1 MLILDFSQI
10 VLSSIMMNLK
20 NEAKSSN
27 PDGKGMIK
35 HMFLNSL
42 LSYKKMFKDSE
53 VVIACDDK
61 KYWRREYFPY
71 YKGARKE
78 SREKSDLDW
87 EFIFETV
94 DELKADLRNN
104 FPYKVIQVP
113 KCEADDVIAC
123 LVRYHQENDLIQDGL
138 FDSEPKP
145 IVIIS
150 ADGDFVQLQKYKNVK
165 QWSPMQ
171 KKLVKSKV
179 SLNEYI
185 IDHVVRGDAGDGV
198 PNILS
203 PDECLVEHA
212 RQRPIRATFLNE
224 FIKHGIDACEDEEQ
238 KRNFIRNRTLVDFDY
253 IPDTI
258 YNSIVEEYK
267 QYEVKGSKTKMFNFF
282 IKNKMK
288 MLLDSVEQF

>member
-1 MLILDFSQI
+1 
-10 VLSSIMMNLK
+10 
-20 NEAKSSN
+20 
-27 PDGKGMIK
+27 
-35 HMFLNSL
+35 
-42 LSYKKMFKDSE
+42 MFKDSE

-87 EFIFETV
+87 DFIFETV